1 MDILKWTNQYA
12 KDCKL
17 KYNSEAT
24 QHNYISQVKSFLHK
38 FKNHPEPKAVKNE
51 DIKEWVLEAKTINT
65 RRHRLC
71 ALNSF
76 YSLSVKMPN
85 KIKKIP
91 YPKSNRKLPIV
102 LSVEEVQKMFDVC
115 ENKKHKVILAL
126 LYSTGMR
133 VSELIN
139 LQWKDIDRSRM
150 VINIIQ
156 GKGKKDRQVPLS
168 NHIITLLEEYWKQY
182 KPEQYVLNG
191 QFDLKYSARSVLAIM
206 KQLSDKAGIKNKRV
220 YTHLMR
226 HNAFTH
232 MVEEGLD
239 INLIQRLAG
248 HNNVKTTAIYTHISH
263 NLISKIKTP
272 IESIRI

>member
-1 MDILKWTNQYA
+1 
-12 KDCKL
+12 L
-17 KYNSEAT
+17 KYNSEST
-24 QHNYISQVKSFLHK
+24 QQNYISQVKSFLHK
-38 FKNHPEPKAVKNE
+38 FKNYPEPKAVKNE
-51 DIKEWVLEAKTINT
+51 DIKEWLLEAKTINT
-65 RRHRLC
+65 RKHRLC

-168 NHIITLLEEYWKQY
+168 NPIITLLEEYWKRY
-182 KPEQYVLNG
+182 KSKQYVLNG